1 MKATKGNS
9 PFNLDYLGLDKCKN
23 DAEQA
28 AILWAAILRR
38 NSELKQLRK
47 AYQNVY
53 TNIVCRWK
61 EEITG
66 RFPELKMILEP
77 DCGDI
82 VVEFSKNSYH
92 YEVSIGKARQK
103 LLCLVR
109 LRLDDIH
116 NGGVMSDEFIFS
128 FKDLLSKKTCDNY
141 CMFSEFNMNE
151 LETAISCYIQ
161 VVERFLELAKE

>member
-66 RFPELKMILEP
+66 RFPELKMILDP
-77 DCGDI
+77 DCGGI
-82 VVEFSKNSYH
+82 VVKFTKDSYH
-92 YEVSIGKARQK
+92 YEVGIGKARHV
-103 LLCLVR
+103 LFL
-109 LRLDDIH
+109 
-116 NGGVMSDEFIFS
+116 
-128 FKDLLSKKTCDNY
+128 Y
-141 CMFSEFNMNE
+141 
-151 LETAISCYIQ
+151 LE
-161 VVERFLELAKE
+161 RRMRGWWD